1 MLAQNFK
8 LFYIISLTL
17 VFIVF
22 FGGPNLGKYF
32 EKKTIYVES
41 NIKDSSETKNNIF
54 IQAKTQN
61 RYNFLGIFL
70 INSESWSVIVW
81 RPWLYWICLPGVEH
95 QQKWGW
101 WMATYWSHKS
111 GQCLWFVSRIPDI
124 CAMFQLQHIWNQWYS
139 LGN

>member
-70 INSESWSVIVW
+70 INS
-81 RPWLYWICLPGVEH
+81 
-95 QQKWGW
+95 
-101 WMATYWSHKS
+101 
-111 GQCLWFVSRIPDI
+111 
-124 CAMFQLQHIWNQWYS
+124 
-139 LGN
+139 